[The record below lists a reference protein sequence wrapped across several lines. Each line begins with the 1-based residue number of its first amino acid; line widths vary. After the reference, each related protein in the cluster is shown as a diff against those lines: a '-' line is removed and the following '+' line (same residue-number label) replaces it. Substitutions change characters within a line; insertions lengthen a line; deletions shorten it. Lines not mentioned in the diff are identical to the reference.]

1 MKKVQ
6 YLIFT
11 MLLAVL
17 VIGFAGTAK
26 AEDWYDGWHESS
38 SRFTKDENGGLIYTE
53 EPYKD
58 DSSYADVTDF
68 QFFVCES
75 SMDVSQVKFYS
86 SNTKV
91 AKIESGYDTVK
102 IKPGDIYCLLY
113 VRTIAPGTST
123 ITGKIGDKEYSFKVI
138 VKPYMGAKMSSVKA
152 VDYKS
157 VKVTWQKANAA
168 TGYIVARAK
177 RTGNNLP
184 AKLEVLKQ
192 VDGGNT
198 TSATVTASHNVNYG
212 YCVIPKMK
220 VGTREYY
227 TMSEPNYYWQ
237 VERMMFYKLTY
248 NNAKIT
254 KITPGA
260 SKATLNWAT
269 NKSIKQYKIYGRKD
283 IYSSWKL
290 LYTENKATVGTH
302 TFKQQAGKSYIYKIK
317 YVFPEYSV
325 DSKERSCYVTKKASK
340 KKKALKFKLYQDMQG
355 GQYGEVNSANRDD
368 TFYYVKGNALHVIVR
383 NWNNSYLY
391 DYKLKSNGK
400 AKSKKKIKLCK
411 YDYWGGVYCAPDGN
425 FYVAVGYS
433 NDKQS
438 KTKTVIKVLKYS
450 SSWKL
455 QKTCSITGD
464 AWNVFGGIVTPFT
477 SGNVRMDMRGNKLY
491 MVTSRIM
498 FSGHQSNI
506 SFLIDTKTM
515 KYQLANDSYVSHSF
529 NQYVKFDANNLYV
542 VDHGDAYERGIN
554 ITVVKNYGTTNAVT
568 KDILPFKI
576 KGKTGDN
583 YTGLKLGGVETTLD
597 NIITVG
603 TSVPQNYKVA
613 GVTGNNGKYKKNVF
627 MTITDKNTL
636 KSKIKWLTTY
646 NPKKSKITVREVRT
660 VKLSDDA
667 IVIMYTTVKKSKSTL
682 HYVVVN
688 NQGNVICKKTYKNM
702 EFTASSQPI
711 LYNGAINW
719 VDMKLVYKKVKWYG
733 RKYYDQRERY
743 YYYRIPAV
751 VK

>member
-58 DSSYADVTDF
+58 DSSYADVIDF

-102 IKPGDIYCLLY
+102 IKPGDTYCLLY

-152 VDYKS
+152 
-157 VKVTWQKANAA
+157 
-168 TGYIVARAK
+168 
-177 RTGNNLP
+177 
-184 AKLEVLKQ
+184 
-192 VDGGNT
+192 
-198 TSATVTASHNVNYG
+198 
-212 YCVIPKMK
+212 
-220 VGTREYY
+220 
-227 TMSEPNYYWQ
+227 
-237 VERMMFYKLTY
+237 
-248 NNAKIT
+248 
-254 KITPGA
+254 
-260 SKATLNWAT
+260 
-269 NKSIKQYKIYGRKD
+269 
-283 IYSSWKL
+283 
-290 LYTENKATVGTH
+290 
-302 TFKQQAGKSYIYKIK
+302 
-317 YVFPEYSV
+317 V

-383 NWNNSYLY
+383 NWNNSYIY

-613 GVTGNNGKYKKNVF
+613 GVTGNSGKYKKNVF

-660 VKLSDDA
+660 VKLSDDS
-667 IVIMYTTVKKSKSTL
+667 IVIMYTTVKKSTSTL
-682 HYVVVN
+682 HYIVVN
-688 NQGNVICKKTYKNM
+688 NQGNVICKKNYKNM

-733 RKYYDQRERY
+733 RTYYDQRERY